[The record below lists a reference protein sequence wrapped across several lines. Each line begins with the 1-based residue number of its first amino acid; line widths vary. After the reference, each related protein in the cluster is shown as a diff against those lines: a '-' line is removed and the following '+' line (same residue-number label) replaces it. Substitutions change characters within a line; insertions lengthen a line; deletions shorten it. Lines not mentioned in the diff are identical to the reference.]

1 MIIEKDWIVLT
12 YIVLPQCCIYTC
24 IRTTT
29 YTSMQK
35 SHLALTGYHLV
46 CSVYDNIH
54 IGVAQNTCARLMS
67 VLPFTTSHGR
77 CWVLGP
83 FSSDFLFCCAFEN
96 RLQVEWFFFFFL
108 WQPSP
113 AHHFSWMR
121 GHFHMIQWKCICCRI
136 EGCRLQKQ
144 QLQGKLF
151 CHHWWF
157 MEFKSLLPSHLRRG
171 LGETEPRAGC
181 MKCTD
186 CVC

>member
-1 MIIEKDWIVLT
+1 MKCQKGKYMLMIIEKDWIVLT

-108 WQPSP
+108 V
-113 AHHFSWMR
+113 AAFSCSS
-121 GHFHMIQWKCICCRI
+121 FFLD
-136 EGCRLQKQ
+136 EGALPYDTVEV
-144 QLQGKLF
+144 
-151 CHHWWF
+151 H
-157 MEFKSLLPSHLRRG
+157 LL
-171 LGETEPRAGC
+171 
-181 MKCTD
+181 
-186 CVC
+186 